1 MFEENVS
8 EKLFPEN
15 FNAEGSIK
23 KWAKTILIA
32 GIVFMVLCVL
42 AAIVLLGVEAE
53 DLWWIAL
60 IVLADGL
67 LTLFGAS
74 FLSTMVWGFGD
85 VVGNTKRIAS
95 GTTAADQNIEAELPE
110 L

>member
-1 MFEENVS
+1 MFEENFS
-8 EKLFPEN
+8 AGMFPEN
-15 FNAEGSIK
+15 FNAEESIK
-23 KWAKTILIA
+23 KWARTILIA

-42 AAIVLLGVEAE
+42 AAIVLLGIEAE
-53 DLWWIAL
+53 DFWWISL
-60 IVLADGL
+60 IVVVDGL

-95 GTTAADQNIEAELPE
+95 GTTAAERNIEAELPE